1 MTSDPHRRLV
11 QVSVAS
17 ICKETGFNNV
27 TKSSL
32 ETLTELLQ
40 AHLTEL
46 TKSCRKFAELGQRT
60 TPDLSD
66 IKMALAE
73 VGSSPYGLHL
83 YSKRV
88 PSKPVKKL
96 TSVKP
101 IPEHKTLKPSLA
113 KPNLPSYIP
122 NHFPDFPDTHS
133 FVRTPTIREPI
144 NQYHIVRERIA
155 NQRQTSEESFVKF
168 FSHSTESPVQL
179 FENIDSESYPAINIE
194 GDPYLY
200 LKCICLPNCEN
211 VAENEKADKSL
222 DDSEIEKD
230 SQRSQ
235 LRQVSQLSNSRES
248 SYLQEPKKIKSKR

>member
-1 MTSDPHRRLV
+1 MTSDPYRRLV
-11 QVSVAS
+11 QVSVAT
-17 ICKETGFNNV
+17 ICKEAGFNNV

-88 PSKPVKKL
+88 PSKPAKKL

-113 KPNLPSYIP
+113 KPNPPSYIP

-155 NQRQTSEESFVKF
+155 NQRQTSEESF
-168 FSHSTESPVQL
+168 ESPVQL
-179 FENIDSESYPAINIE
+179 FENIDCESYPAINIE

-211 VAENEKADKSL
+211 VTENEKADKSL
-222 DDSEIEKD
+222 DDSENEKD

-235 LRQVSQLSNSRES
+235 LRQVSQLSNRREN